1 MTAQIAPTFDLLNL
15 AYQQAIMPAYALLR
29 AKFEASNPTL
39 MKFVQW
45 KWRKKIAKLEEKHF
59 TGKRTGE
66 HFRRHKSYRRTLYRL
81 AA

>member
-1 MTAQIAPTFDLLNL
+1 MRLNL
-15 AYQQAIMPAYALLR
+15 KGMVMASLLGSLLALVGCD
-29 AKFEASNPTL
+29 P
-39 MKFVQW
+39 Q
-45 KWRKKIAKLEEKHF
+45 KIAKLEEKHF